1 MKGLPLS
8 YNRDMQED
16 KEPIFDSSDT
26 VKNCLSILKEL
37 INKTTL
43 KLDNM
48 ENSCRKGFL
57 DATVLA
63 EYLVSKGVPFR
74 EAHEIVGK
82 LVGQCGKSG
91 KELSDVSLDDFKKHS
106 SLIGKDV
113 YKVLGVKNYIK
124 KFKSHGSTSPQSVKR
139 QISAWEKKLKKQMA

>member
-1 MKGLPLS
+1 M
-8 YNRDMQED
+8 
-16 KEPIFDSSDT
+16 
-26 VKNCLSILKEL
+26 
-37 INKTTL
+37 
-43 KLDNM
+43 
-48 ENSCRKGFL
+48 

-63 EYLVSKGVPFR
+63 EYLVVKGVPFR

-82 LVGQCGKSG
+82 LVGQCSKSG
-91 KELSDVSLDDFKKHS
+91 KELSDVSLEDFKKYS

-124 KFKSHGSTSPQSVKR
+124 QFKSHGSTSPQSVKR